1 MQGALWIVALLLA
14 SLAHADATSSG
25 EVQASPSPRHLRAE
39 LSLGSNLLRFSGF
52 TGGEVHQAHLRATAD
67 LTYVPR
73 KHFGAGISVSRDL
86 LTLSRNERIYEPA
99 ILGLDVV
106 PYAHA
111 QFELP
116 STPIRAEFQSG
127 IRWTELNSSE
137 GAGYSNVML
146 AFIQPRLSFTFS
158 SGETLRARMLFGRL
172 LGTEGKLFGAGL
184 DFFLSSLDQSGF
196 KVGLEY
202 SATQLKLRQYAEVDP
217 YAYED
222 SRGMLS
228 IGYCL

>member
-1 MQGALWIVALLLA
+1 M
-14 SLAHADATSSG
+14 
-25 EVQASPSPRHLRAE
+25 
-39 LSLGSNLLRFSGF
+39 
-52 TGGEVHQAHLRATAD
+52 RATAD

-73 KHFGAGISVSRDL
+73 QHFGAGILVSRDL
-86 LTLSRNERIYEPA
+86 ITLSRDEQIYEPS
-99 ILGLDVV
+99 IMGMDVV

-111 QFELP
+111 QFDLP

-127 IRWTELNSSE
+127 IRWTELNSSQ

-146 AFIQPRLSFTFS
+146 AFVQPRLSFGFG
-158 SGETLRARMLFGRL
+158 SGETLRARMFFGRL
-172 LGTEGKLFGAGL
+172 LGTDGKLFGAGL
-184 DFFLSSLDQSGF
+184 DFFLSPLEQSGF

-202 SATQLKLRQYAEVDP
+202 SATQLKLRQYVEVDP

-228 IGYCL
+228 IGYRL